1 MKQDS
6 VVLDL
11 QGQMREE
18 YVKIIF
24 KRASYILLGILKELV
39 SSHDDEK
46 LGNLSDR
53 ALQLLEQL
61 PALDCGQRE
70 SKAVAMQLYT
80 AGISLWNKTVALK
93 SASAIALQL
102 NAQCVYMSV
111 CARMCVYESMYVF
124 SV

>member
-11 QGQMREE
+11 QGQIREE
-18 YVKIIF
+18 YVKITF
-24 KRASYILLGILKELV
+24 KHASYILLGVLKELV

-61 PALDCGQRE
+61 PALDCAQRE

-102 NAQCVYMSV
+102 NAQCVCISCV
-111 CARMCVYESMYVF
+111 RARMCVV
-124 SV
+124 